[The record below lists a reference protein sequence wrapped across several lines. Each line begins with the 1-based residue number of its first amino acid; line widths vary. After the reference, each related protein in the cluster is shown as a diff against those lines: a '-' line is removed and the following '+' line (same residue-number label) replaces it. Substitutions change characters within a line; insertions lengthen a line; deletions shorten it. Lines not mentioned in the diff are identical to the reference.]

1 MARAK
6 KYVNAAEL
14 IEQLESVGK
23 LDLITRAVIG
33 KQRNENIWL
42 VYIRNERGEQFSDE
56 LIICAPNETKAR
68 KAFAELIPEYAFYG
82 HRKKTEDL
90 IRRGNTSGSK
100 ITVEKIEELTDEVME
115 STRRWAKKNERHEQR
130 MKRWW
135 EV

>member
-33 KQRNENIWL
+33 QQRGEKMWL
-42 VYIRNERGEQFSDE
+42 VYIRDERGELFSDE

-68 KAFAELIPEYAFYG
+68 KVFAELIPEYAFYG
-82 HRKKTEDL
+82 HRKKPRILYVAATLADP
-90 IRRGNTSGSK
+90 K
-100 ITVEKIEELTDEVME
+100 
-115 STRRWAKKNERHEQR
+115 
-130 MKRWW
+130 
-135 EV
+135 